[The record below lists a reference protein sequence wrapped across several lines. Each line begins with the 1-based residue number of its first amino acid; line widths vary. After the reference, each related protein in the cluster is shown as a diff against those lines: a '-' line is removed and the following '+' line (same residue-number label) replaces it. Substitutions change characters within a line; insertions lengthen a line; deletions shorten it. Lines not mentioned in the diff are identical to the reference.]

1 MRVHAAWPGIRNWLC
16 FNDSRRDSGHRCVF
30 VCATFFASFALRNHV
45 CYIQVFKVD
54 LGKVSES
61 SSVLVTGGVIL
72 DTIVCSY
79 VQGSSKLFF
88 VWRHFYHMES
98 YKILMS
104 YIDEWYPSKLGY
116 SNVWRAV
123 PRDKSTWCWK
133 LIFDNIYIYIHT
145 HIYICIYIYHPCH
158 QPGDLLP
165 ESIQRYGMR
174 TFIQALMV
182 ARDVPKEAV
191 AQGTWWLL
199 SKFWKTYTSNI
210 AKHSVFDG

>member
-133 LIFDNIYIYIHT
+133 LIFDNIYIYTHT
-145 HIYICIYIYHPCH
+145 YIYVYTYIILVTNQEICCRKA
-158 QPGDLLP
+158 
-165 ESIQRYGMR
+165 SN
-174 TFIQALMV
+174 AMV
-182 ARDVPKEAV
+182 CAP
-191 AQGTWWLL
+191 
-199 SKFWKTYTSNI
+199 SS
-210 AKHSVFDG
+210 KHSCWRVMFQRRL